1 MQEKKDSMDLK
12 VENIFVSVHNL
23 LLFNVIALNGAWTRS
38 DKSIRTFQEALSPKD
53 NRMVFSAVQ
62 LAYYI

>member
-1 MQEKKDSMDLK
+1 MDLK

-38 DKSIRTFQEALSPKD
+38 DKSIRTFQEALYPKD
-53 NRMVFSAVQ
+53 NRIGWCFLLYS
-62 LAYYI
+62 

>member
-12 VENIFVSVHNL
+12 VENIFVSAHNL